1 MEEKGFTPRDLEPYI
16 GSRARVSE
24 VLSGKRQLSIDM
36 IRSLHEG
43 LGIPFEAL
51 ISERRQG
58 ADGKSVSAP
67 AIAKLNALGFAI
79 DRSEVPAFISSSMP
93 KSSPLALLRKT
104 RTQRAAV
111 KTDESALLLWQ
122 AAVVQKGEKT
132 KGAFHPPAFGAHA
145 LRQIGRT
152 SVRPDGPVRAVRK
165 LNELGVCRRFP
176 GRFSTAP

>member
-1 MEEKGFTPRDLEPYI
+1 
-16 GSRARVSE
+16 
-24 VLSGKRQLSIDM
+24 
-36 IRSLHEG
+36 
-43 LGIPFEAL
+43 
-51 ISERRQG
+51 
-58 ADGKSVSAP
+58 
-67 AIAKLNALGFAI
+67 
-79 DRSEVPAFISSSMP
+79 
-93 KSSPLALLRKT
+93 
-104 RTQRAAV
+104 
-111 KTDESALLLWQ
+111 LLWQ